1 MAKPARRTDGG
12 PPVIAGASGYS
23 YKPWRGPF
31 YPEKL
36 PEADMLAYYAER
48 LPTVEINNTFYRM
61 PRESVLEA
69 WAEKTPAAFRFA
81 LKAPQRITH
90 QLRLKEAGEA
100 TGFFFRVAESLGGK
114 LGPALFQLPPYMRQD
129 LPLLEAFLGG
139 LPKGRRVAFEFRH
152 ASWFDDAVY
161 AALKAHDIALCIND
175 TEDDERSAPLV
186 ATAGWGYLRLR
197 RPDYPDV
204 ALKNWAARIGKQP
217 WSDAFVFFKHEDEGA
232 APRLAARLMELIAA

>member
-12 PPVIAGASGYS
+12 PHVIAGASGYS

-100 TGFFFRVAESLGGK
+100 TG
-114 LGPALFQLPPYMRQD
+114 
-129 LPLLEAFLGG
+129 
-139 LPKGRRVAFEFRH
+139 
-152 ASWFDDAVY
+152 
-161 AALKAHDIALCIND
+161 
-175 TEDDERSAPLV
+175 
-186 ATAGWGYLRLR
+186 
-197 RPDYPDV
+197 
-204 ALKNWAARIGKQP
+204 
-217 WSDAFVFFKHEDEGA
+217 
-232 APRLAARLMELIAA
+232 